1 MAPVTAAAGQSTV
14 AGEKPVI
21 AIVGGTGPLGSGLAR
36 RLYAAGFC
44 VVIGSRTAAKAEA
57 AATELAAGNPVT
69 ATPTL
74 GGGRLS
80 GASNAAAA
88 AAAEVVFL
96 TVPWSSHAAILADIK
111 PQLAGKLLVDTTV
124 PLVPP
129 KVARVQLP
137 IEQSAAL
144 AAKQRLGDEAR
155 VVSGFHNVAAHKLA
169 GSDSIDCD
177 VLVFGDDPKD
187 REIVVGLAKAMGLDA
202 VHAGPLAN
210 SVAAEALTSVLI
222 GINRNYK
229 VDGAGIRITGIR
241 REL

>member
-1 MAPVTAAAGQSTV
+1 MAGD
-14 AGEKPVI
+14 KPAI
-21 AIVGGTGPLGSGLAR
+21 AIIGGTGPLGSGLAR
-36 RLYAAGFC
+36 RLYAAGFG

-57 AATELAAGNPVT
+57 VAADLAAGNAAT
-69 ATPTL
+69 ATA
-74 GGGRLS
+74 RLT
-80 GASNAAAA
+80 GADNAAAA
-88 AAAEVVFL
+88 AAGEVVFL
-96 TVPWSSHAAILADIK
+96 TVPWSSHAAILADIQ
-111 PQLAGKLLVDTTV
+111 PHLAGKLLVDTTV

-129 KVARVQLP
+129 RVARVQLP
-137 IEQSAAL
+137 KEQSAAL
-144 AAKQRLGDEAR
+144 AAKQRLGAEAR
-155 VVSGFHNVAAHKLA
+155 VVSAFHNLAAHKLA

-241 REL
+241 RDV